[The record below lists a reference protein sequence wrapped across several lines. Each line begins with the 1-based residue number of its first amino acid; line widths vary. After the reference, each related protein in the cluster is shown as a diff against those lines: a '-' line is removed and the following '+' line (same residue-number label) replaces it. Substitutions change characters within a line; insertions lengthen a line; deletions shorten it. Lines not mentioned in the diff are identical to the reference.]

1 VRDAVLG
8 VLTVAVLG
16 WVGTNLVMGANLI
29 EAARLA
35 GVGKFVAI
43 GTACSYPG
51 YLEGHL
57 KEEGARQAFR
67 RRSHTVVL
75 LRGVRI
81 RHVWP
86 VPFVLAAVLAA
97 YGALSLVPPLRFGWW
112 TLLGGQGNVV
122 FGSTEQ
128 TSGTPWEVVVPVV
141 FVLLLLPALP
151 LLVEAEERR
160 FRAGAEGWTMRRRVV
175 RGLEFGLLHLVV
187 GIPVAAA
194 LALAVG
200 GWWFTWVYLRAY
212 RRTRS
217 GTEALAE
224 STRAHLGYD
233 MVVIALVAV
242 SVALSGCASGGPALL
257 VDSPDLRSG
266 SPLAERF
273 TCTGDNAVPT
283 IRWAGTP
290 PGTKGWAVVVDDP
303 DAPGGTFTH
312 WIVTG
317 LGPDTRSVGAQLPVG
332 AVAGVTSSGKASYVG
347 PCPPAG
353 QEHRYRFRVHALREP
368 LALDPAT
375 ALLQARSRIEA
386 LSLDAAEVEVTYRT
400 P

>member
-1 VRDAVLG
+1 VRDAILG

-16 WVGTNLVMGANLI
+16 WVGTNLVMGA
-29 EAARLA
+29 
-35 GVGKFVAI
+35 
-43 GTACSYPG
+43 
-51 YLEGHL
+51 
-57 KEEGARQAFR
+57 RQAVR
-67 RRSHTVVL
+67 RRSHALALV
-75 LRGVRI
+75 RGVGF

-97 YGALSLVPPLRFGWW
+97 YGVLSLVPPLRFGWW
-112 TLLGGQGNVV
+112 SLLGGQGNVV

-151 LLVEAEERR
+151 LFVEAEERR
-160 FRAGAEGWTMRRRVV
+160 FRAGAERWSNRRRVV
-175 RGLEFGLLHLVV
+175 RGLQFGLLHLVV
-187 GIPVAAA
+187 GIPIAAA

-212 RRTRS
+212 RRTES
-217 GTEALAE
+217 GAEALAE

-242 SVALSGCASGGPALL
+242 SVALSGCGGGGTGLR
-257 VDSPDLRSG
+257 VESPDVRDG
-266 SPLAERF
+266 SALAERF

-283 IRWAGTP
+283 LRWTGAP
-290 PGTKGWAVVVDDP
+290 PGTKGWAVVVEDP
-303 DAPGGTFTH
+303 DAPNGTFTH
-312 WIVTG
+312 WLVTG
-317 LGPDTRSVGAQLPVG
+317 LPPETRKAGGRLPVG
-332 AVAGVTSSGKASYVG
+332 AVAGLTSSGQAGYIG
-347 PCPPAG
+347 PCPPTG

-368 LALDPAT
+368 LVLTPT
-375 ALLQARSRIEA
+375 TPVLEARSRIEA
-386 LSLDAAEVEVTYRT
+386 LSLDAAELEVRYRT

>member
-1 VRDAVLG
+1 VRDAVLS

-16 WVGTNLVMGANLI
+16 WVGTNLVMGA
-29 EAARLA
+29 
-35 GVGKFVAI
+35 
-43 GTACSYPG
+43 
-51 YLEGHL
+51 
-57 KEEGARQAFR
+57 RQALR
-67 RRSHTVVL
+67 RRSHTVAL
-75 LRGVRI
+75 LQGVRF

-97 YGALSLVPPLRFGWW
+97 YAALSLVPPLRFGWW

-128 TSGTPWEVVVPVV
+128 TSGTPWEVVVPIA

-151 LLVEAEERR
+151 LFVEAEERR
-160 FRAGAEGWTMRRRVV
+160 FRFGAEGWSTQRRLV
-175 RGLEFGLLHLVV
+175 RGLQFGLLHLVV

-212 RRTRS
+212 RRTS
-217 GTEALAE
+217 SAAEALTE

-233 MVVIALVAV
+233 MVIIALVAV
-242 SVALSGCASGGPALL
+242 SVALAGCASGSGLQ

-266 SPLAERF
+266 ATLAERF

-283 IRWAGTP
+283 LRWTGSP

-303 DAPGGTFTH
+303 DAPNGTFTH
-312 WIVTG
+312 WLVTG
-317 LGPDTRSVGAQLPVG
+317 LGPATRSVGPQLPEG
-332 AVAGVTSSGKASYVG
+332 AVAGMTSSGQGGYVG

-353 QEHRYRFRVHALREP
+353 EKHRYRFRVHALREP
-368 LALDPAT
+368 LTLEPST
-375 ALLQARSRIEA
+375 PVLQARSRIEE
-386 LSLDAAEVEVTYRT
+386 LSLDAAEVEVTYKT